1 MREAHDNTHRRMRA
15 AEEKER
21 AAREDSGNEQT
32 ACEQAEANEAAI
44 RRQRHEK
51 AETERQSREDVS
63 EGADI
68 AKGPPPANALLR
80 SEQGEVKKEI
90 AVRPGSGTG
99 FSGQTNALA
108 GWGARK
114 QPQGRADAGLSKRAN
129 HQNQTQTIQETATE
143 DDLIEVSAPGVSKNA
158 PAASVSKAPV
168 PIVSTKASIPSK
180 RKLEVDPNAPDS
192 NSTGRIP
199 KKARAPMASPQSPQ
213 SPAVQ
218 DRKNGPEWY
227 QALKKDKKRT
237 RDAGGAE
244 RLLQALKGYITRAKK
259 EHEMNEDPKEAQNKA
274 RQTLHQLAF
283 EGVDEKL
290 LRNNNMLHG
299 ENGIAQI
306 FDLEFSGEVPWAYDI
321 KSDAE
326 ELYNKWCRKDFETHL
341 MRGIQVGTTSNGG
354 SDKIMPNYDKKLN
367 AHFHGDGHL
376 LNGQWW
382 PTQLTALRDGAHGVS
397 QGGICGR
404 AGEGAFSVIMSGGH
418 DYPDEDHGDHVL
430 YCGTDSSDGT
440 PSEKTQLLLENV
452 NNGKPVRLIRS
463 SQMTKGSWKPSIG
476 FRYDGLYDVKGFKVV
491 DPPGNP
497 RQRHIFTLQRR
508 EGQDPIRGGNEPGAR
523 PTQVEVEKWHEHKKL
538 ARGKNN

>member
-1 MREAHDNTHRRMRA
+1 MREAHDDTHRRMRA

-21 AAREDSGNEQT
+21 AAREDSGNEQ
-32 ACEQAEANEAAI
+32 AAFEQAEVN
-44 RRQRHEK
+44 K
-51 AETERQSREDVS
+51 ASSKSQQSQ
-63 EGADI
+63 
-68 AKGPPPANALLR
+68 PT
-80 SEQGEVKKEI
+80 
-90 AVRPGSGTG
+90 SGHK
-99 FSGQTNALA
+99 SNQTNALA

-114 QPQGRADAGLSKRAN
+114 QPHSRAGEGLSYRTTQ
-129 HQNQTQTIQETATE
+129 QNQAQTPTE
-143 DDLIEVSAPGVSKNA
+143 DTASEGEVIEVSAHGTSKNDSRVGVNA
-158 PAASVSKAPV
+158 SSGIARAGPAASVPKAPA
-168 PIVSTKASIPSK
+168 PTVSTKTKASIPAK
-180 RKLEVDPNAPDS
+180 RKLDVDPDAPGS
-192 NSTGRIP
+192 NSIGRIP
-199 KKARAPMASPQSPQ
+199 KKARAPMASPQSPR
-213 SPAVQ
+213 SPAAQTPSLIVQ

-227 QALKKDKKRT
+227 QALKKNNKRT
-237 RDAGGAE
+237 RDAGSAE
-244 RLLQALKGYITRAKK
+244 RLLQALKGYIARAKK
-259 EHEMNEDPKEAQNKA
+259 EHEMKEDTTGAQDKA

-476 FRYDGLYDVKGFKVV
+476 FRYDGLYDVKGFKVL